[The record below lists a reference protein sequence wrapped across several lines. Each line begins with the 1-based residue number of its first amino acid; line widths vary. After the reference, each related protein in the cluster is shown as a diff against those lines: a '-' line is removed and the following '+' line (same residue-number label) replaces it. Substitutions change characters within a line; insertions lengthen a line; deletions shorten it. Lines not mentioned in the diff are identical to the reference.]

1 LERTPEGHVTVMLH
15 PIYHGMKTHPLLLD
29 AEAEQLQQGTLTHVL
44 KTYQGADGK
53 KKSWVI
59 EYDPET
65 REFVSS
71 DPEKVQVPTKINGEK
86 LSDLQKEQY
95 RNGSVVELS
104 DGTRLQRRASS
115 RSGVTANREALMY
128 SLILDGGISYLL
140 LRSLR
145 NLFRSKTPQKDP
157 YTEGYQKAVQ
167 DMQQWQ
173 RTMQVPRQTFTPAQ
187 EDEPQQQHRGYEKGR
202 SR

>member
-1 LERTPEGHVTVMLH
+1 
-15 PIYHGMKTHPLLLD
+15 
-29 AEAEQLQQGTLTHVL
+29 
-44 KTYQGADGK
+44 
-53 KKSWVI
+53 
-59 EYDPET
+59 
-65 REFVSS
+65 
-71 DPEKVQVPTKINGEK
+71 
-86 LSDLQKEQY
+86 
-95 RNGSVVELS
+95 
-104 DGTRLQRRASS
+104 
-115 RSGVTANREALMY
+115 MY